1 VIKLRGQPASGYDA
15 LRGLPGAIKQH
26 NKETNRQGKDVDLS
40 TADHHTVGFHP
51 WLNIG
56 SARWL
61 NIGSAP
67 TRQRRFG
74 YHDCMNIQYR
84 WKTGEESTARVEQS
98 YFWLQKNAAAGG
110 GRRHLAPVRRS

>member
-67 TRQRRFG
+67 TLGHVIERG
-74 YHDCMNIQYR
+74 
-84 WKTGEESTARVEQS
+84 TARRPHLLVEA
-98 YFWLQKNAAAGG
+98 FHLGGRNAAMA
-110 GRRHLAPVRRS
+110 

>member
-15 LRGLPGAIKQH
+15 LRGLPGPIKQH

-67 TRQRRFG
+67 TAFARCLHNGSLDVLIRR
-74 YHDCMNIQYR
+74 
-84 WKTGEESTARVEQS
+84 
-98 YFWLQKNAAAGG
+98 
-110 GRRHLAPVRRS
+110 RRNELANGDAHGWITELELRPTDE